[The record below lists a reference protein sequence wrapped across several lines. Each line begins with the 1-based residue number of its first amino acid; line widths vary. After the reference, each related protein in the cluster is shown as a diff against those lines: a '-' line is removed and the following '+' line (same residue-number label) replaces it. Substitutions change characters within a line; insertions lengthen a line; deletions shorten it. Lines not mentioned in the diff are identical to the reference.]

1 MNISIDVMHM
11 KIIINIKLAIAKT
24 SIYLRLCYEKYV
36 ESFRQ

>member
-1 MNISIDVMHM
+1 MNISIDLMLM
-11 KIIINIKLAIAKT
+11 KTINIKLAIAKT

>member
-1 MNISIDVMHM
+1 MNISIDLMYM
-11 KIIINIKLAIAKT
+11 KTINIKLASAKT

>member
-11 KIIINIKLAIAKT
+11 KTINIKLAIAKT
-24 SIYLRLCYEKYV
+24 SIYLHLCYEKYV

>member
-11 KIIINIKLAIAKT
+11 KTINIKLAIAKT

-36 ESFRQ
+36 EPFRQ